1 MDAQRSQLLDR
12 SYWRT
17 VSLITLW
24 QIAASICYYA
34 VFAATPFF
42 RDAFG
47 LSRFEVGVVVT
58 ALTLGYAVFLLPLG
72 AATDRYGEQR
82 TLVLGLV
89 GLAAGVLLVAGA
101 PSYALLL
108 CAVFVLGSAYGTA
121 IPGTNKAV
129 FDQIAPGRQNTAI
142 GIKQVGV
149 TAGSGISA
157 LLVTGL
163 AVAAFWQAGFLVA
176 SVLAVVVALAFFLLY
191 DGGGDGSGG
200 TVPEFRRL
208 ASNSPYR
215 ALTAAG
221 VFLGAALFT
230 TTGYTILYIE
240 ESVGASVVFGGY
252 VFALVQLFGSVGR
265 VLTGWLADVLPG
277 EPRLRITTI
286 LIGQTVA
293 SAILFVVVSV
303 TTTPLASAVAFSAL
317 GFFVLGNTGIYY
329 SCMATLV
336 PVEEMGG
343 ATAGGQLALITGALV
358 APPVFGRLADV
369 FGYRASWLFLAAGSA
384 IAAVLLVGVIRAELP
399 VDAQQTAVD

>member
-1 MDAQRSQLLDR
+1 MESQHSQLLDR

-24 QIAASICYYA
+24 QVSASICYYT

-47 LSRFEVGVVVT
+47 LSRFEVGLVVT
-58 ALTLGYAVFLLPLG
+58 ALTLGYAVFVLPLG
-72 AATDRYGEQR
+72 AATDRYGEHR
-82 TLVLGLV
+82 SLFLGLI
-89 GLAAGVLLVAGA
+89 GLAVGVLLVAGA

-108 CAVFVLGSAYGTA
+108 SAVFVLGSAYGTA

-129 FDQIAPGRQNTAI
+129 FDSIDPGLQNTAI

-163 AVAAFWQAGFLVA
+163 AATVSWRAGFLVA
-176 SVLAVVVALAFFLLY
+176 SVLAVIVAIAFFVLY
-191 DGGGDGSGG
+191 DGKGDGTSG
-200 TVPEFRRL
+200 TVPDFRQL
-208 ASNSPYR
+208 ASNTPYL

-221 VFLGAALFT
+221 FFLGAALFT

-252 VFALVQLFGSVGR
+252 VFALVQLFGSAGR

-286 LIGQTVA
+286 LIGQTVT
-293 SAILFVVVSV
+293 SAGLFVVVSV
-303 TTTPLASAVAFSAL
+303 TDTPVASAIAFSAL

-336 PVEEMGG
+336 PADEMGG

-384 IAAVLLVGVIRAELP
+384 IAGVLLVGVIRAEP
-399 VDAQQTAVD
+399 VVDRPAAVD